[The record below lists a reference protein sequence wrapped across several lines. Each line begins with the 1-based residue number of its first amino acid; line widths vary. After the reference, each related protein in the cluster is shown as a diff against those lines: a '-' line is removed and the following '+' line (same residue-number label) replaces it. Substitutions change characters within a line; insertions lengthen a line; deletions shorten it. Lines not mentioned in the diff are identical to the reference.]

1 VFDNLP
7 GVQIKEVRLGG
18 PPIAGVGTSTAG
30 FVGVAPKA
38 DHYVGEARLVTS
50 ADQFAALY
58 ILGTP
63 PPPPP
68 DTLPH
73 PPPPTPPADHDATVS
88 TPLSRAVLGFFANGG
103 HQCYVV
109 NVGSDA
115 AEDVVNGLKLL
126 EVIDAIAIIA
136 APGHTEPEVYVA
148 LEEQATRTGDRFA
161 ILDPPPRSALV
172 DSPAGTPNLDL
183 LKIDGA
189 NHPPASDY
197 AAFYYPRILVGKQ
210 LPGDPDPDPADP
222 ESFVTPVG
230 HIAGVYARVD
240 SARGVHKAPANEQ
253 ILGALGVEHAVSDS
267 DQDVLNKESVNVLR
281 VFSGA
286 TVVWGARTLSA
297 NQDWRYINVRRL
309 VNYIE
314 ESLQDG
320 LRWAVF
326 EPNTLALRQQ
336 IARSVRGFLDGVWR
350 DGALFGATAEEA
362 YDVRFPELYNTDAER
377 ALGRLTVEIGLRVTF
392 PAEFIIVR
400 IGLLLQ
406 SANAA

>member
-1 VFDNLP
+1 MFRMPTTFDNLP
-7 GVQIKEVRLGG
+7 GVQIKEVRLGA

-30 FVGVAPKA
+30 FVGAAPKA
-38 DHYVGEARLVTS
+38 GQFTGVARSVTS
-50 ADQFAALY
+50 ADQFAADY
-58 ILGTP
+58 VG
-63 PPPPP
+63 
-68 DTLPH
+68 
-73 PPPPTPPADHDATVS
+73 DAAAS

-103 HQCYVV
+103 HECYVV
-109 NVGSDA
+109 NVESTAA
-115 AEDVVNGLKLL
+115 AEVVNGLKLL

-136 APGHTEPEVYVA
+136 APGHTEPEVYA
-148 LEEQATRTGDRFA
+148 ELEDQATRTGDRFA
-161 ILDPPPRSALV
+161 ILDPPPRSVVV
-172 DSPAGTPNLDL
+172 DAATGTPNWDL
-183 LKIDGA
+183 LKTNGA
-189 NHPPASDY
+189 NRPPASDY

-210 LPGDPDPDPADP
+210 LPDDPAPDPANQ

-253 ILGALGVEHAVSDS
+253 ILGALGVEHAVTDS
-267 DQDVLNKESVNVLR
+267 DQNSLNAEGVNVLR

-297 NQDWRYINVRRL
+297 TTDWRYINVRRL

-314 ESLQDG
+314 ESIQDG

-336 IARSVRGFLDGVWR
+336 IARSARGFLDGVWR

-362 YDVRFPELYNTDAER
+362 YYVRFPELYNTDTER
-377 ALGRLTVEIGLRVTF
+377 ALGRLTVEIGLRVSF

-406 SANAA
+406 SASAA